1 MSLESGKNLAGIGSI
16 FLVIPV
22 PFLSIV
28 GIIMVLFGMKNLS
41 KAYNDDSIWKNTL
54 YAVIFGIIGIIASGL
69 TLESLFFS
77 GIFASAV
84 FGIGDTTG
92 IIGLITGV
100 IIFLVVAFIFYLL
113 EAIYIRRAFD
123 SLANKSGVGL
133 FRTGGLLL
141 LIGAILTICLVG
153 LFLIFIAWI
162 LILVAYFQI
171 PTNSTSTQYQMP
183 PPPPLMT

>member
-41 KAYNDDSIWKNTL
+41 QAYNDQSIWKNTL

-69 TLESLFFS
+69 TLVSLFFG
-77 GIFASAV
+77 GIFTAATLGV
-84 FGIGDTTG
+84 GETTG
-92 IIGLITGV
+92 IIGLILGV
-100 IIFLVVAFIFYLL
+100 ILFLVVAFIFYLL

-123 SLANKSGVGL
+123 SLATKSGVGL

-141 LIGAILTICLVG
+141 LIGAILTIFIVG
-153 LFLIFIAWI
+153 LFLIFVAWI
-162 LILVAYFQI
+162 LILVAFFQI
-171 PTNSTSTQYQMP
+171 PTNTTTQQYQTP
-183 PPPPLMT
+183 PPPPMT

>member
-41 KAYNDDSIWKNTL
+41 KAYNDESIWKNTL

-69 TLESLFFS
+69 ILVSLFFG
-77 GIFASAV
+77 GIITSATIEL
-84 FGIGDTTG
+84 GETTG
-92 IIGLITGV
+92 FIGFIAGV
-100 IIFLVVAFIFYLL
+100 IIFAFVAFIFYLL

-141 LIGAILTICLVG
+141 LIGAILTIFIVG

-162 LILVAYFQI
+162 LILVAFFQI
-171 PTNSTSTQYQMP
+171 PTNTSPQYQVP
-183 PPPPLMT
+183 PPPP

>member
-16 FLVIPV
+16 FLIIPF

-28 GIIMVLFGMKNLS
+28 GIILVLIGMNNLS
-41 KAYNDDSIWKNTL
+41 KAYNDESIWKNTL
-54 YAVIFGIIGIIASGL
+54 YAVIFGIIGIVASGL
-69 TLESLFFS
+69 TLASLFFG
-77 GIFASAV
+77 GIFASV
-84 FGIGDTTG
+84 SFGAGTG
-92 IIGLITGV
+92 LAGFFAGL
-100 IIFLVVAFIFYLL
+100 IIFLVVAFIFYIL

-141 LIGAILTICLVG
+141 LIGAVLTIVLVG

-162 LILVAYFQI
+162 LILAAFFQI
-171 PTNSTSTQYQMP
+171 PVNSIAQPSQMP
-183 PPPPLMT
+183 TPPPNTT